1 MDLDLA
7 HSNAQ
12 RVLRQRNVLAVA
24 SLVLGVLLVGTFV
37 IAQKRDREVVLVPTL
52 RAPVTLSSAAVA
64 PEYLEMVTR
73 DVAAV
78 ALNRSPETLTWW
90 MNSILEFTDEP
101 ARGQVKKDLMKIVAE
116 QQGSQITQFFTPD
129 MMQVDPV
136 HLQSQVGGI
145 VHTVV
150 ASKEVTNEHRVFR
163 FTWAYNGVSLKLKGF
178 GMVTKPAEPAK

>member
-7 HSNAQ
+7 HASAQ

-37 IAQKRDREVVLVPTL
+37 VAQKRDREVVLVPTL

-129 MMQVDPV
+129 MLQVDPA
-136 HLQSQVGGI
+136 HLQSDVGGT

-150 ASKEVTNEHRVFR
+150 ASKEVTNAHRTFR
-163 FTWAYNGVSLKLKGF
+163 FTWSYNGVSLKLVGF
-178 GMVTKPAEPAK
+178 GMVAKADPAK

>member
-7 HSNAQ
+7 HSASQ
-12 RVLRQRNVLAVA
+12 RVLRQRNALAVT
-24 SLVLGVLLVGTFV
+24 SLVLGILLAATFAV
-37 IAQKRDREVVLVPTL
+37 AEKRDREVVLVPTL
-52 RAPVTLSSAAVA
+52 RDPVTLSSVAVS

-73 DVAAV
+73 DIAAL

-90 MNSILEFTDEP
+90 MNSILGFTDER

-129 MMQVDPV
+129 MLQVDPV

-150 ASKEVTNEHRVFR
+150 ASKEVTNEHRTFR
-163 FTWAYNGVSLKLKGF
+163 FTWAYNGVSLKLTGF
-178 GMVTKPAEPAK
+178 GMVSKAEPAK

>member
-7 HSNAQ
+7 HASAQ

-37 IAQKRDREVVLVPTL
+37 VAQKRDREVVLVPTL

-101 ARGQVKKDLMKIVAE
+101 ARGQVGEHGLHIAQEAAAGGGVA
-116 QQGSQITQFFTPD
+116 G
-129 MMQVDPV
+129 
-136 HLQSQVGGI
+136 
-145 VHTVV
+145 V
-150 ASKEVTNEHRVFR
+150 ADGPE
-163 FTWAYNGVSLKLKGF
+163 AG
-178 GMVTKPAEPAK
+178 